1 MMTARDDFTPDEW
14 RLISHL
20 PVEIAAAASVAEE
33 SHQAGSTRELLAAI
47 STLLSGA
54 MLLRHNHLVRAV
66 FDEYKADGHGEA
78 ELLELS
84 QDPPPDIV
92 DAALEQARQAAT
104 ILAAR
109 SNRDEAI
116 EFKLWLRGIASDI
129 VMSSAR
135 GGFLGIGG
143 TQVTEDEV
151 TFLDRLTDALGLEMG
166 DKE

>member
-1 MMTARDDFTPDEW
+1 MTVRDDFTPSEW

-20 PVEIAAAASVAEE
+20 PVQIAAAASVAEE
-33 SHQAGSTRELLAAI
+33 SREPGSTRELLAAI

-54 MLLRHNHLVRAV
+54 MLLRHNRLVQAV
-66 FDEYKADGHGEA
+66 FDDYKADGRGEA

-84 QDPPPDIV
+84 QDPPADMVDI
-92 DAALEQARQAAT
+92 ALEQTRQVGA

-109 SNRDEAI
+109 LDQDEAT

-129 VMSSAR
+129 VMSSTS

-143 TQVTEDEV
+143 TQVTEGEV
-151 TFLDRLTDALGLEMG
+151 TFLDRLTDALGLDMRDG
-166 DKE
+166 

>member
-1 MMTARDDFTPDEW
+1 MMTVRDDFTPDEW

-33 SHQAGSTRELLAAI
+33 SHEAGSTRELLAAI

-54 MLLRHNHLVRAV
+54 MLLRHNLLVQAV
-66 FDEYKADGHGEA
+66 FDEYKADGRGEA

-84 QDPPPDIV
+84 QDPPADIV
-92 DAALEQARQAAT
+92 DVALEQARQAAT
-104 ILAAR
+104 VLAAR
-109 SNRDEAI
+109 PNRDEAI

-135 GGFLGIGG
+135 GGFLGFGG
-143 TQVTEDEV
+143 TPATKGEV
-151 TFLDRLTDALGLEMG
+151 TFLDRLTDALGLELS
-166 DKE
+166 DIE